1 MASWA
6 EGAEWFGILTTSATS
21 AVSSIISFFLS
32 SWWWK
37 HYENF
42 KQQYI
47 PFSHNLGA
55 EERVLILL
63 QLWKAPPHIS
73 GKSASQPELALLSY
87 YRRGSNSETWRP
99 VWTMKPRL
107 HFVHP
112 KCSYIWDP
120 RIHWLYS
127 DWEIETATENS
138 VRSTKIPLP
147 PPFSQ
152 KWPNNVFDTSLTP
165 LAFINLL
172 EPGNTRHWKNKIHG
186 CLCSHDNQ

>member
-1 MASWA
+1 MACWA

-21 AVSSIISFFLS
+21 AVSSIISYCLS

-99 VWTMKPRL
+99 VWTMKPCL

-112 KCSYIWDP
+112 KCSDIWDP
-120 RIHWLYS
+120 RLYCLYS
-127 DWEIETATENS
+127 NWEVETWFFQPPRIVFVVLKSHYLPPSPTS
-138 VRSTKIPLP
+138 DQTMFLTPPLP
-147 PPFSQ
+147 HSR
-152 KWPNNVFDTSLTP
+152 S
-165 LAFINLL
+165 
-172 EPGNTRHWKNKIHG
+172 
-186 CLCSHDNQ
+186 

>member
-1 MASWA
+1 MDDTWWILMSRRFRICVPIYNTEPEYSYIILLNGKEKERMASWA

-21 AVSSIISFFLS
+21 AVSSIISYFLS

-47 PFSHNLGA
+47 PCPHNLRA
-55 EERVLILL
+55 EEGFWFYPSVVKSSPTHK
-63 QLWKAPPHIS
+63 WKECF
-73 GKSASQPELALLSY
+73 SALAALLSY

-112 KCSYIWDP
+112 KCSDIWDP
-120 RIHWLYS
+120 RLLCVYSHW
-127 DWEIETATENS
+127 EVETY
-138 VRSTKIPLP
+138 
-147 PPFSQ
+147 FS
-152 KWPNNVFDTSLTP
+152 SH
-165 LAFINLL
+165 L
-172 EPGNTRHWKNKIHG
+172 E
-186 CLCSHDNQ
+186 